1 MKIKNQEADALET
14 NITVHDF
21 GKAMSQLNLDGVPE
35 HNRSKTIMDHL
46 MKVMA
51 DTIKDKEQAQ
61 IIHISRLM
69 RNKK

>member
-14 NITVHDF
+14 NITIHDF
-21 GKAMSQLNLDGVPE
+21 GKAMAQLNLDGVPE
-35 HNRSKTIMDHL
+35 HNRPKAIMDHL
-46 MKVMA
+46 MRVMA

-61 IIHISRLM
+61 VIHISRLM